1 VQLALQKEQQIPAA
15 LEQLMQQPKQ
25 ARAIEPDYEELKGY
39 LLD

>member
-1 VQLALQKEQQIPAA
+1 VQLALQKEQEIPAS

-25 ARAIEPDYEELKGY
+25 TLAIEPDYEELKGY